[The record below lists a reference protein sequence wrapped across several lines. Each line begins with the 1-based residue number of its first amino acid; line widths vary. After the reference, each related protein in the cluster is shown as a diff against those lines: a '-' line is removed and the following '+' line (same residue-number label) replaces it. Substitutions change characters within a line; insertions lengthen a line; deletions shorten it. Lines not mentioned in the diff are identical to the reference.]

1 MPDER
6 WLRNGVKQ
14 IYSAWIRPG
23 CRLTIP
29 ESESESESEPGSES
43 LATILPTSSRFLSTV
58 LYLLRSS

>member
-29 ESESESESEPGSES
+29 ESESESESGSES